1 MTTPSAS
8 PTTSPRSGTAASV
21 IKQVFERKP
30 GAKGLGPSLK
40 LALTALCALFLA
52 ACPFGQG
59 SEAVTRPEFNQLSGR
74 VTNLEDMVI
83 SQRAGAA
90 GPVGPGTPA
99 FPGTPPAPQAAP
111 KPTGSERSRYN
122 QALSLLKAKKYAQAE
137 SAFRA
142 FLTDFPNGTLSP
154 NARYWLGE
162 SLYARGDFQGA
173 LTEFRQGARDYPQ
186 SGKAPDCLL
195 KMAYSQSKLGDAPGA
210 MESLRVLLES
220 YPSSNSAQMVKSGRA
235 SFPK

>member
-1 MTTPSAS
+1 M
-8 PTTSPRSGTAASV
+8 SGS
-21 IKQVFERKP
+21 R
-30 GAKGLGPSLK
+30 GLGLSFR
-40 LALTALCALFLA
+40 LALTAICALFFA

-83 SQRAGAA
+83 SQRPGAR
-90 GPVGPGTPA
+90 GPVAYGAPALPGVPA
-99 FPGTPPAPQAAP
+99 APQAAP

-122 QALSLLKAKKYAQAE
+122 QALSLLKAKRYAQAE

-142 FLTDFPNGTLSP
+142 FLMDFPNGTLSP

-173 LTEFRQGARDYPQ
+173 LAEFSQGARDFPT

-195 KMAYSQSKLGDAPGA
+195 KMAYSQSKLGDSPAA
-210 MESLRVLLES
+210 MESLRVLLEN
-220 YPSSNSAQMVKSGRA
+220 YPDSNSAQKVKSGRA
-235 SFPK
+235 SFPR